1 MLQVIVLDPYS
12 GSLPRDKKVKI
23 DIYINMDDSH
33 EHYAKW
39 NKLTTK
45 V

>member
-1 MLQVIVLDPYS
+1 MLQLIVLDSYS

-23 DIYINMDDSH
+23 DMHINTDDSH
-33 EHYAKW
+33 ELYAKW
-39 NKLTTK
+39 NKLMSK